1 VDVYICVAVWL
12 FCTAFLLVVGIII
25 LQNGI
30 KN

>member
-1 VDVYICVAVWL
+1 VYICVAVC
-12 FCTAFLLVVGIII
+12 FFTAFLLVVGIII